1 MLEIKI
7 FGKLKCSLCESTK
20 KKVEFLL
27 DKWGMKES
35 VNVVFYNME
44 SLAGLT
50 EGAMLN
56 ATDIPTTIVTK
67 DNVEVARWVKKV
79 PESEELRSSL
89 E

>member
-20 KKVEFLL
+20 NKVEFLL
-27 DKWGMKES
+27 DKWGRRERI
-35 VNVVFYNME
+35 NVVFYDME
-44 SLAGLT
+44 SLDGLT